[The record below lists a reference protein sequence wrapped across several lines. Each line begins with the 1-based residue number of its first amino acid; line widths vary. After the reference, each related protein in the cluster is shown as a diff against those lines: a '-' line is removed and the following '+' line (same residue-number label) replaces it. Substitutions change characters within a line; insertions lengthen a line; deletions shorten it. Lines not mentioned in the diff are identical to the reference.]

1 MFCWNP
7 THNLQVTLQAFLYS
21 HVLSH
26 ANPQVMS
33 VARAAGWQRTEPL
46 VWIVSQAFRCM
57 GSSNI
62 CELAF
67 QRLRSKEKKGSNDNC
82 KLSSP
87 SQWARLI
94 DSKVS
99 AT

>member
-1 MFCWNP
+1 
-7 THNLQVTLQAFLYS
+7 
-21 HVLSH
+21 
-26 ANPQVMS
+26 MS

>member
-1 MFCWNP
+1 
-7 THNLQVTLQAFLYS
+7 
-21 HVLSH
+21 
-26 ANPQVMS
+26 
-33 VARAAGWQRTEPL
+33 VAKAGGWQRTEAL
-46 VWIVSQAFRCM
+46 VWMVSQAFRCM

-67 QRLRSKEKKGSNDNC
+67 QRLRSQEKKGSNDNC
-82 KLSSP
+82 KLSPS

-94 DSKVS
+94 DSRVP

>member
-1 MFCWNP
+1 M
-7 THNLQVTLQAFLYS
+7 
-21 HVLSH
+21 
-26 ANPQVMS
+26 
-33 VARAAGWQRTEPL
+33 AAGWQRTEPS

-62 CELAF
+62 CELGF

-99 AT
+99 ATWLSVLLQFCIVCLGHVA